1 MIGYEINKLF
11 HRPQTAW
18 FLLLLFA
25 IHIYG
30 AWTAETPGVEKY
42 ADYTVA
48 DVQAVYAALPRDNDI
63 AREVLTL
70 REQELEQGLMTGSYE
85 GVLLTQSI
93 SEDYSLIRQVRQ
105 RVEEAASH
113 GEYLLSVSDTG
124 QMLLDTGMYEDPD
137 SFGARNIRKSCDVF
151 RKLEGTEI
159 TLFYSGGIELLSVTR
174 CPELLIGF
182 LILLMTMEGILREKQ
197 EGTLLLI
204 RATARGRYPL
214 YGAKCVAMW
223 SVVSLGVLILYGS
236 ALVIGI
242 LRCGMP
248 LWSASIQSVYGF
260 RDCPWSMTVAGY
272 VIAFLGMKLL
282 WAWSLLGMSVLWA
295 VVSKAPSG
303 YLLLFGASM
312 VPSVLFM
319 GSWELRGCI
328 SLIRGGD
335 TPTLL
340 SRYDNVSV
348 FGRPMSLLALSVLH
362 QILLLIGGL
371 TIGAYL
377 FVRGAAMGKSGSR
390 PLLSRRKEKS
400 PRGILYYE
408 CKKLLVYQ
416 RGGLLLL
423 AFLVLLSYGMW
434 QERGYLTQEERI
446 YNYYSSYLEGP
457 PTDEKRAFLEGEEA
471 RFQDLIDKL
480 GAYGEKLYKG
490 ELSQESYDIL
500 SGNIMGELNKQTMFE
515 KAKLQYHRALEQRTD
530 YVCLTPYE
538 KLLGRT
544 GQQKLLIGSMV
555 MVLLL
560 ICALSSIEAV
570 EQESNM
576 LPLQNT
582 TVKNRRARE
591 WKAFL
596 SGAYGGI
603 CGIVLWSAFVI
614 EIHIEYGLTG
624 LSSPVGSVELL
635 GLSPGTVGISL
646 LLYGLWAGTVGALF
660 GLGIRQLSRSCGN
673 TRHAA
678 LWSALLM
685 ELPHFLLLVYAL
697 SR

>member
-93 SEDYSLIRQVRQ
+93 SGDYSLIRQVRQ

-174 CPELLIGF
+174 CPELLMGF

-624 LSSPVGSVELL
+624 LSSPAGSVELL

-685 ELPHFLLLVYAL
+685 ELPLFLLLVYAL